1 MWPPCADWRTT
12 RSAAT
17 TEPSVGAAEP
27 LGYRFAVHLTS
38 REDDGAPVVVD
49 PADLATVIN
58 AGWRP
63 DIDKALLDGAD
74 QQMTAAGALTLA
86 GLTATRTGHGHRK
99 RSLLPCPPGDIGI

>member
-1 MWPPCADWRTT
+1 MIHTVTLVTHPNRL
-12 RSAAT
+12 
-17 TEPSVGAAEP
+17 GAAEP

-63 DIDKALLDGAD
+63 DIDKEMRCSASKAIIPSCTVLMMVCSWLLIRW
-74 QQMTAAGALTLA
+74 
-86 GLTATRTGHGHRK
+86 LTAELC
-99 RSLLPCPPGDIGI
+99 LLILIKPIIS

>member
-1 MWPPCADWRTT
+1 MIHTVTLVTHPNRL
-12 RSAAT
+12 
-17 TEPSVGAAEP
+17 GAAEP

-86 GLTATRTGHGHRK
+86 GLTAELATLTASTDYH
-99 RSLLPCPPGDIGI
+99 PPTPPEQ